1 MKKIFWLICIVVL
14 TLSALPASAQS
25 GGELEPRVAELEKL
39 TEKLLLTL
47 SGTEATVDPTLIH
60 HMHEIVPTTVGYMQ
74 LTEAFV
80 SRDSILRLSVK
91 LTNTTDEPVEFDYS
105 NLRVRNGDGT
115 LLEYE
120 YDCPRLFDLLVLPGE
135 AVQGNACFKYEGP
148 LPLRVYYGV
157 NPYLANLV
165 TWEIGE

>member
-1 MKKIFWLICIVVL
+1 M
-14 TLSALPASAQS
+14 
-25 GGELEPRVAELEKL
+25 
-39 TEKLLLTL
+39 L

-120 YDCPRLFDLLVLPGE
+120 YDCPNGSNIKSNTHIDAFLLERRADIILFEVVKPNLFSAQL
-135 AVQGNACFKYEGP
+135 FKGSS
-148 LPLRVYYGV
+148 LF
-157 NPYLANLV
+157 
-165 TWEIGE
+165 